1 MPKRSEKAP
10 NRKVFCPVNPVEKL
24 DAQFAQA
31 YTFYSCPGGRELPLM
46 DFKLGEK
53 VVYPNHGVGLI
64 EQISYGYVNGRSERF
79 YMLRILSSG
88 LKVMV
93 PQTNVENVG
102 LRPVIRANEAGAVL
116 SYLEKGRSASH
127 HDWKH
132 RFKENSDRMRTGS
145 LMEVAA
151 VLKGLVTLSRTK
163 PLSFR
168 EKKMLERAKHLLVT
182 ELATVRNTTEETVET
197 NIVRALAKAKLQM
210 PPTSVMAD

>member
-1 MPKRSEKAP
+1 
-10 NRKVFCPVNPVEKL
+10 
-24 DAQFAQA
+24 
-31 YTFYSCPGGRELPLM
+31 M

-79 YMLRILSSG
+79 YMLRIVSSG

-93 PQTNVENVG
+93 PQTNVQNVG
-102 LRPVIRANEAGAVL
+102 LRPVIRATEAGAVL

-151 VLKGLVTLSRTK
+151 VLKGLVALSRTK

-168 EKKMLERAKHLLVT
+168 EKKMLERAKYLLVS
-182 ELATVRNTTEETVET
+182 ELATVRNTTEQTIET

-210 PPTSVMAD
+210 PPAAALPD

>member
-1 MPKRSEKAP
+1 
-10 NRKVFCPVNPVEKL
+10 
-24 DAQFAQA
+24 
-31 YTFYSCPGGRELPLM
+31 M

-64 EQISYGYVNGRSERF
+64 EQISYGYVNGKSERY

-93 PQTNVENVG
+93 PQTNVESVG
-102 LRPVIRANEAGAVL
+102 LRPVIRSNQAVAVL
-116 SYLEKGRSASH
+116 SFLEKGRSASH
-127 HDWKH
+127 PDWKH

-151 VLKGLVTLSRTK
+151 VLKGLVALSRTK

-168 EKKMLERAKHLLVT
+168 EKKMLERAKYLLIS
-182 ELATVRNTTEETVET
+182 ELATVRNTSEEAVES

-210 PPTSVMAD
+210 PQATALQE

>member
-1 MPKRSEKAP
+1 
-10 NRKVFCPVNPVEKL
+10 
-24 DAQFAQA
+24 
-31 YTFYSCPGGRELPLM
+31 M

-79 YMLRILSSG
+79 YMLRIVSSG

-93 PQTNVENVG
+93 PQTNVQNVG
-102 LRPVIRANEAGAVL
+102 LRPVIRATEAGAVL

-151 VLKGLVTLSRTK
+151 VLKGLVALSRTK

-168 EKKMLERAKHLLVT
+168 EKKMLERAKYLLVS
-182 ELATVRNTTEETVET
+182 ELATVRNTTEQTVET

-210 PPTSVMAD
+210 PVVTAAPE